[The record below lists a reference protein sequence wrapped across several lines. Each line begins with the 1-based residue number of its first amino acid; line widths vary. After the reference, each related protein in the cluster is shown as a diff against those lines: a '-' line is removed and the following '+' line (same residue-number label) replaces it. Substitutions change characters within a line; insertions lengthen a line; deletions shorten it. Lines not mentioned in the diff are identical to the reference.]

1 MAYQIGDVVLVNYPY
16 TDLTT
21 VKARPAVVLSSDEYH
36 SQQPDI
42 ILGALTSNL
51 AAAAD
56 TLDYVLQDWQAVGLR
71 FPTAFKPVI
80 ATLDPRLI
88 VHHIGRLAPQDFAE
102 VQSRLR
108 KALGL

>member
-1 MAYQIGDVVLVNYPY
+1 MAYQTGDVVLVNYPY

-21 VKARPAVVLSSDEYH
+21 VKARPAVVLSSDAYH
-36 SQQPDI
+36 SEQPDI

-51 AAAAD
+51 AAAVD
-56 TLDYVLQDWQAVGLR
+56 SLDYVLQDWSVAALR
-71 FPTAFKPVI
+71 FPTAFKPVL

-88 VHHIGRLAPQDFAE
+88 VHHIGQLSSHDLGEIHAR
-102 VQSRLR
+102 VR